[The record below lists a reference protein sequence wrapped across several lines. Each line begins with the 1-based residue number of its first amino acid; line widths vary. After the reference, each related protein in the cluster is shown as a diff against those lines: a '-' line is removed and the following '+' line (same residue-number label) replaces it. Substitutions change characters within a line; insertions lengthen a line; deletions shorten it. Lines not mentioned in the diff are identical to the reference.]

1 MAGTFSIKALGE
13 GQLAASKGTI
23 YTTPV
28 STQTIIKTM
37 TLVNTSAGAL
47 TCNLYIKAGL
57 TSRRIIPK
65 DLSLGAG
72 QALETD
78 TDYTLEAGDLIEGD
92 ASSATSIDYTISGIE
107 ET

>member
-23 YTTPV
+23 YTAPGA
-28 STQTIIKTM
+28 TQVIIKTI
-37 TLVNTSAGAL
+37 TLVNETAGAL
-47 TCNLYIKAGL
+47 TCNLYLNAGS

-72 QALETD
+72 ESLETD
-78 TDYTLEAGDLIEGD
+78 TDYTLEASDLVEGD
-92 ASSATSIDYTISGIE
+92 ASSATSIDYTINGIE
-107 ET
+107 ES